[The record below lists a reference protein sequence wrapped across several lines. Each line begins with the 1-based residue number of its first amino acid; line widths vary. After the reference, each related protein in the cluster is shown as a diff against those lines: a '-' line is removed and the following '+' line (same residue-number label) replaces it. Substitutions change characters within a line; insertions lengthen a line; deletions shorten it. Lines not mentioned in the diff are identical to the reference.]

1 MEIKVNTRINGKR
14 AVVMM
19 QAEESQ
25 IAVNEQVVDD
35 NGLLLSEIER
45 LKSELQES
53 DYKVIK
59 CAEAIC
65 LNGELPYNMTELH
78 NERQALRD
86 KINELEK
93 AMGNEWCNE
102 CQLFYFEELFIYA
115 IVFFSTTRWC

>member
-14 AVVMM
+14 AVVTM

-25 IAVNEQVVDD
+25 ISVNEQVVDD

-45 LKSELQES
+45 IKSELQES

-65 LNGELPYNMTELH
+65 LNAELPYNMTALH
-78 NERQALRD
+78 KERQALRD
-86 KINELEK
+86 KINELESEVQN
-93 AMGNEWCNE
+93 G
-102 CQLFYFEELFIYA
+102 
-115 IVFFSTTRWC
+115 

>member
-1 MEIKVNTRINGKR
+1 M
-14 AVVMM
+14 VVEMDC
-19 QAEESQ
+19 QQPTAEELM
-25 IAVNEQVVDD
+25 DRRYM
-35 NGLLLSEIER
+35 EIER

-65 LNGELPYNMTELH
+65 LNEELPYNMTELH

-93 AMGNEWCNE
+93 SMSDE
-102 CQLFYFEELFIYA
+102 
-115 IVFFSTTRWC
+115 

>member
-19 QAEESQ
+19 KAEDAQ
-25 IAVNEQVVDD
+25 IADNEQVVDN

-45 LKSELQES
+45 IKSELQES

-65 LNGELPYNMTELH
+65 LNAELPYNMTELH
-78 NERQALRD
+78 KERQALRD
-86 KINELEK
+86 KINELESEVQN
-93 AMGNEWCNE
+93 G
-102 CQLFYFEELFIYA
+102 
-115 IVFFSTTRWC
+115 

>member
-25 IAVNEQVVDD
+25 IVYNEQVVDD

-59 CAEAIC
+59 CAEAMAV
-65 LNGELPYNMTELH
+65 GADMPYNVESLH
-78 NERQALRD
+78 KERQALRD
-86 KINELEK
+86 KINELESEVK
-93 AMGNEWCNE
+93 NG
-102 CQLFYFEELFIYA
+102 
-115 IVFFSTTRWC
+115 

>member
-19 QAEESQ
+19 QAEEAQ
-25 IAVNEQVVDD
+25 IVDNEQVVDD

-45 LKSELQES
+45 MKSELQES

-65 LNGELPYNMTELH
+65 LNAEMPYNMTALH
-78 NERQALRD
+78 KERQSLRD
-86 KINELEK
+86 KINELESEVQN
-93 AMGNEWCNE
+93 G
-102 CQLFYFEELFIYA
+102 
-115 IVFFSTTRWC
+115 

>member
-1 MEIKVNTRINGKR
+1 MNTRINGKR

-19 QAEESQ
+19 KAEDAQ
-25 IAVNEQVVDD
+25 IADNEQVVDN

-45 LKSELQES
+45 IKSELQES

-65 LNGELPYNMTELH
+65 LNAELPYNMTELH

-93 AMGNEWCNE
+93 AMSDE
-102 CQLFYFEELFIYA
+102 
-115 IVFFSTTRWC
+115 

>member
-14 AVVMM
+14 AVVTM
-19 QAEESQ
+19 QAEEAQ
-25 IAVNEQVVDD
+25 IVDNEQVVDN

-45 LKSELQES
+45 MKSELQES

-65 LNGELPYNMTELH
+65 LNAELPYNMTELH

-86 KINELEK
+86 KINELESEVQN
-93 AMGNEWCNE
+93 G
-102 CQLFYFEELFIYA
+102 
-115 IVFFSTTRWC
+115 